1 MSTKKTTPKELIV
14 LRKQYIS
21 DIKKGW
27 DQLRSFN
34 SVEKK
39 FKRPFDL
46 KSVYKKIIE
55 DSLSLV
61 KVKVAIQAANMGFT
75 NTNQLP
81 KNSPYPSIFILSQLK
96 EQKVKL
102 NMLPTKGQ
110 NTYFTKNLIKKETDN
125 IDKEIAKIETQLEEF
140 NKNSFFEL

>member
-81 KNSPYPSIFILSQLK
+81 ENSPYPSIFILSQLK